1 MPSENL
7 GQLEEPLTET
17 REGILTWRL
26 KDWEDFDWQ
35 QYHMAKKECL
45 GKTTI
50 YVLKTLKSLA
60 PVLIFPLSSRPVVC
74 WTIPPRCPIDP
85 LVKYK

>member
-26 KDWEDFDWQ
+26 KDWEDFD
-35 QYHMAKKECL
+35 
-45 GKTTI
+45 
-50 YVLKTLKSLA
+50 
-60 PVLIFPLSSRPVVC
+60 
-74 WTIPPRCPIDP
+74 
-85 LVKYK
+85 